1 MVVIAEVD
9 VVMVIL
15 EESIASDVRSVV
27 DVSGIENVIEEV
39 VVEFVDDVTK
49 VGVVEVNAIVVADA
63 LLVAV
68 LAVFLVVTEIINNM

>member
-1 MVVIAEVD
+1 VVVIAEVD